1 MQTEDINGVGYIIRR
16 PTCVAGCHVFSVLV
30 FSSTLRQ
37 FDTILEV
44 AECLLLLRRYW
55 RCLVKMASANLPAD
69 TQHYLLQT
77 CSVSIGMLESYKTN
91 TTFAFASAC
100 VLIDTARVNE
110 TVECPSVSVPPID
123 RSSGVRRVCCW
134 APGRQGIGL
143 SLDRCTSRPRWA
155 ALLSAVASV
164 MLTADVGSR
173 TQTCLSCLF
182 KQLIFN

>member
-1 MQTEDINGVGYIIRR
+1 MRR

-55 RCLVKMASANLPAD
+55 CCLVKMASANLPAD

-100 VLIDTARVNE
+100 LLIDIARVNE
-110 TVECPSVSVPPID
+110 TVECPSVRLCPTD
-123 RSSGVRRVCCW
+123 RPQQRR
-134 APGRQGIGL
+134 AAGL
-143 SLDRCTSRPRWA
+143 
-155 ALLSAVASV
+155 LLSARQAGDRPIARSLHVAAS
-164 MLTADVGSR
+164 LSSIA
-173 TQTCLSCLF
+173 LSCG
-182 KQLIFN
+182 QCHVDSST